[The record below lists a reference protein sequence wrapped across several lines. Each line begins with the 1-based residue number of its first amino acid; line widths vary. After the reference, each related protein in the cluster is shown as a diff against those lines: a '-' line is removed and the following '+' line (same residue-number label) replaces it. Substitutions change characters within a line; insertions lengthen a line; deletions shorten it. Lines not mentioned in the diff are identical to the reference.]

1 MFKDINCFFWVEN
14 CNLFLKKCLFYGYL
28 RKFLFYVFFL
38 WKSNCFMFVKWIGFY
53 NSDKFKVFKNY
64 SLYSFKILDLFI
76 WFILELL
83 LYDWYLL
90 VKIVLKYLLNGGLE
104 VGIY

>member
-1 MFKDINCFFWVEN
+1 MKKVIVLCLLNELGFIIVIN
-14 CNLFLKKCLFYGYL
+14 LRFLKII
-28 RKFLFYVFFL
+28 V
-38 WKSNCFMFVKWIGFY
+38 W
-53 NSDKFKVFKNY
+53 
-64 SLYSFKILDLFI
+64 LYSFKILDLFI

-104 VGIY
+104 VRIY